1 MEENFTQ
8 KEEHILKVA
17 LDVFLE
23 KGLHGTKMQEIADRA
38 GVNKAMLH
46 YYFRSKERL
55 YAMIFEKLFLKFM
68 NAMADSFRPEQNFA
82 ATLRHFVG
90 TFIDSMRENPRLPLF
105 VARELSWGGA
115 TVQKIMHD
123 LVEQKAVK
131 SPQIMIDELRKAER
145 RGEIRA
151 GLSPIQ
157 FIFTLI
163 GACVYPFVAR
173 PIAEA
178 LFPDLLDDWDT
189 LIEQRK
195 EAVFDLLYNGLK
207 K

>member
-1 MEENFTQ
+1 MDANFTQ
-8 KEEHILKVA
+8 KEEHILNVA
-17 LDVFLE
+17 LRVFLE

-38 GVNKAMLH
+38 QVNKAMLH

-68 NAMADSFRPEQNFA
+68 NAMADSFQPEQNFA
-82 ATLRHFVG
+82 ATLRHFIN
-90 TFIDSMRENPRLPLF
+90 TFMDNLRENPQLPLF

-123 LVEQKAVK
+123 LMEQQAIK
-131 SPQIMIDELRKAER
+131 SPQIIIDELQKAES

-151 GLSPIQ
+151 GLSPMQ

-163 GACVYPFVAR
+163 GACVYPFLAR

-178 LFPDLLDDWDT
+178 LFPDLLDDWDA